1 MKVEN
6 IILGIGRMA
15 RRKDKELNTMLMGL
29 YTEDFG
35 RVIISMEKAKSLIR
49 MEKKEQVY
57 GRETGS
63 RDKKLDVL
71 IYFIFWYISGIIAFA
86 TLFSFNIQ
94 KK

>member
-1 MKVEN
+1 
-6 IILGIGRMA
+6 
-15 RRKDKELNTMLMGL
+15 MLMGL

-49 MEKKEQVY
+49 MERKEQVY

-94 KK
+94 KNSCNLFEFL